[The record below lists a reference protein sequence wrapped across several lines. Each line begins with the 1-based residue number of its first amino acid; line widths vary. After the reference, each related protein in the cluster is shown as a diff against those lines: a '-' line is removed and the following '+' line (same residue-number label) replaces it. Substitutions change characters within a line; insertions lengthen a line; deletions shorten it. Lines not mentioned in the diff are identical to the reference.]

1 MPLGSDL
8 TVSHA
13 GAEDFAGQRGTEL
26 KDELLEYYRN
36 SRLTLLAAIEGLSDE
51 QLSEPSLDG
60 WSVKDHL
67 AHVALWDELRGAEVE
82 RISAGYE
89 SAWKTS
95 EEQSDAYNELGY
107 ALRKN
112 LSPRQVLWELERS
125 RGRLLRAIEGSTP
138 DGLDGTLYGEAGLRS
153 DHELEH
159 AGWIKEWRQRTGR

>member
-1 MPLGSDL
+1 M
-8 TVSHA
+8 
-13 GAEDFAGQRGTEL
+13 TET
-26 KDELLEYYRN
+26 KAALLEHYRD
-36 SRLTLLAAIEGLSDE
+36 SRLTLLAAFEGLSDE

-82 RISAGYE
+82 RISARHE
-89 SAWKTS
+89 SAWRTN

-112 LSPRQVLWELERS
+112 LSPRQVVWELEQS
-125 RGRLLRAIEGSTP
+125 RGRLLRAVEAATP
-138 DGLDGTLYGEAGLRS
+138 EGLDGSRYGEAGLRS

-159 AGWIKEWRQRTGR
+159 AGWIKEWRERTGR